1 MKLEISLFKF
11 DAQSDYL
18 PYYTK
23 HFVKIKEERTLLDVL
38 KTIHKDEAFGFNP
51 HIDFGVVLNGL
62 YTTLDIE
69 LETIKKEFGVEL
81 QIEPVNIKRVYKDL
95 LINEDDFNEKFKLL
109 EAFTTQA
116 DKALYDSYK
125 LYYYASNTL
134 NVNEEY
140 IGDAIILLAYDLTQ
154 KQPENKMAILE
165 VLNSKENGIAFHTSL
180 KNRVFNLPEEIE
192 NNIVAL
198 QKELNVVSEASAQLL
213 KKGSK
218 NIDFDKPCGTSIIKH
233 TFKEF
238 NIAYYTGNKG
248 CEKTHNIL
256 HALDANYLQLQS
268 MNNDVAKEVLHLNED
283 FTYKLAA
290 EVILDA
296 FDNGADFM
304 VVDNENDFYLFDGK
318 RNELQRVSGREVNLP
333 VIHSNELSKLVC
345 GLHDEAQKT
354 LAQHSIN
361 PQLI

>member
-11 DAQSDYL
+11 DAKSDYL

-38 KTIHKDEAFGFNP
+38 KTINKDDEFAFNP

-62 YTTLDIE
+62 HTTLDIE
-69 LETIKKEFGVEL
+69 LETIKKEFGSEL
-81 QIEPVNIKRVYKDL
+81 QIEPVSIKRVYKDL
-95 LINEDDFNEKFKLL
+95 LINEDDFNDKFKLF

-134 NVNEEY
+134 NFNPEY
-140 IGDAIILLAYDLTQ
+140 VGDALALLAYDLIQ
-154 KQPENKMAILE
+154 KQPENKTAILE
-165 VLNSKENGIAFHTSL
+165 LLNAKESGLVFHTSL
-180 KNRVFNLPEEIE
+180 KNRVFNLPEEVE
-192 NNIVAL
+192 NNIASL
-198 QKELNVVSEASAQLL
+198 QKELNIISEPSVQLF

-218 NIDFDKPCGTSIIKH
+218 SIDFDKPCGTSIIKH

-238 NIAYYTGNKG
+238 NIAYYNGSKG
-248 CEKTHNIL
+248 CEKTQNLL
-256 HALDANYLQLQS
+256 HALDANYLQLQTMS
-268 MNNDVAKEVLHLNED
+268 NDVAKEVYHLNED

-304 VVDNENDFYLFDGK
+304 VVDNEHDFYLFDGK
-318 RNELQRVSGREVNLP
+318 RSELQRVSGREVNLP

-354 LAQHSIN
+354 LVQHSIN

>member
-11 DAQSDYL
+11 DAKSDYL

-51 HIDFGVVLNGL
+51 HIDFGIVLNGF

-69 LETIKKEFGVEL
+69 LQTIKKEFGTTL
-81 QIEPVNIKRVYKDL
+81 QIEPVSIKRVYKDL
-95 LINEDDFNEKFKLL
+95 LINEEDFNEKFKLL
-109 EAFTTQA
+109 EPFTTQA
-116 DKALYDSYK
+116 DKAIYDSYK

-134 NVNEEY
+134 NFNSEY
-140 IGDAIILLAYDLTQ
+140 IGDALVLLAYDLIQ
-154 KQPENKMAILE
+154 KQPENKVAILE
-165 VLNSKENGIAFHTSL
+165 VLNDKQSGVAFHTSL
-180 KNRVFNLPEEIE
+180 NNRVFNLPEEIE
-192 NNIVAL
+192 NTIAL
-198 QKELNVVSEASAQLL
+198 IQKELNVVSEPSVQLL

-218 NIDFDKPCGTSIIKH
+218 NINFDKACGTSIVKH

-238 NIAYYTGNKG
+238 NIAYYHGNKG
-248 CEKTHNIL
+248 CEKTENL
-256 HALDANYLQLQS
+256 LSALDAHNLQLQS
-268 MNNDVAKEVLHLNED
+268 MSNDIAKEVFHLNED

-304 VVDNENDFYLFDGK
+304 VVDNEHDFYLFDGK

-345 GLHDEAQKT
+345 GLHDEVQKT
-354 LAQHSIN
+354 LSLHTIN